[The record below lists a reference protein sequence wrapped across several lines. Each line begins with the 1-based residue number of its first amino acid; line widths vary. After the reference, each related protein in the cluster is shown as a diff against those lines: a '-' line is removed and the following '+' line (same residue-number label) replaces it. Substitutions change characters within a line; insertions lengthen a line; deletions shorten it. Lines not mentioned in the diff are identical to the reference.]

1 MQQKIGTLSVLHGL
15 YRVPIFCYTF
25 YLIKGG
31 DGNDG
36 NSKQVNENKEYISD
50 DTALFLFCIGGKT
63 RKGTSYH
70 IIMWPPGVAF
80 AILFP

>member
-1 MQQKIGTLSVLHGL
+1 MRQKIGTLSILYGL
-15 YRVPIFCYTF
+15 YRVPIFCYYF

-31 DGNDG
+31 DDNDG
-36 NSKQVNENKEYISD
+36 ILTQENENKEYTTDNIS
-50 DTALFLFCIGGKT
+50 LFFVLHWGQAQ
-63 RKGTSYH
+63 KGTSYH